1 MKILL
6 VNKYWYARG
15 GAERVVFLT
24 KRVLEDAG
32 HTVEVFGMKQEK
44 NTLENEYFIDTID
57 YATDS
62 WMARVMYGIKSVYN
76 VDAKKRFAKL
86 VDDFAPDVIHFHN
99 IYHQLSYS
107 LLDVVRAKNIPS
119 VMTLHDY
126 KMLSPNYT
134 LFHHNTIDTSMLGGK
149 YYRCLL
155 HNAMGSWIRSFFA
168 MCEAYLRSWKK
179 WSIVV
184 DWYIAPSACMKT
196 LCKKSGIPM
205 DNIQVVQNPI
215 EEDTVS
221 LPGNTVVYVGRLAK
235 EKGVLTLLGAAQ
247 HTPHISYKIV
257 GDGPEKSLLE
267 QYCITHHIKNVEFCG
282 WLEGETLDQAITAAK
297 FVVVP
302 SEWYENC
309 PYSVLEVMAK
319 GKVVIASAIGGIP
332 ELLPKACLFEPGDVD
347 GLAQIIQQWYTA
359 PLSLLVHNGAVLQN
373 KVRSEMSVAVYSKK
387 LQEIYTTITTRIV

>member
-32 HTVEVFGMKQEK
+32 HTVEVFGMKQKK

-57 YATDS
+57 YATGS
-62 WMARVMYGIKSVYN
+62 WMARIMYGIKSIYN

-99 IYHQLSYS
+99 IYHQLSYA

-155 HNAMGSWIRSFFA
+155 HNAMGSWARSFFV
-168 MCEAYLRSWKK
+168 MCEA
-179 WSIVV
+179 
-184 DWYIAPSACMKT
+184 
-196 LCKKSGIPM
+196 
-205 DNIQVVQNPI
+205 
-215 EEDTVS
+215 
-221 LPGNTVVYVGRLAK
+221 
-235 EKGVLTLLGAAQ
+235 
-247 HTPHISYKIV
+247 
-257 GDGPEKSLLE
+257 
-267 QYCITHHIKNVEFCG
+267 
-282 WLEGETLDQAITAAK
+282 
-297 FVVVP
+297 
-302 SEWYENC
+302 
-309 PYSVLEVMAK
+309 
-319 GKVVIASAIGGIP
+319 
-332 ELLPKACLFEPGDVD
+332 
-347 GLAQIIQQWYTA
+347 
-359 PLSLLVHNGAVLQN
+359 
-373 KVRSEMSVAVYSKK
+373 
-387 LQEIYTTITTRIV
+387 